1 MLGVFVLV
9 FTFFLG
15 GEVSKY
21 YYSETHFEA
30 NILDHYIYKNG
41 EFQNVKASEI
51 FTGNKEKWIEI
62 CDHDYPKSDKP
73 LNTVKEIV
81 TDSFL
86 SEYLHTI
93 LLRSELNIAVLKF
106 DQRKYRFDS
115 DVSCAPLDAVSVSA
129 TKYGTDRKKT
139 LVRLKEIR

>member
-1 MLGVFVLV
+1 MLGVFVIV

-21 YYSETHFEA
+21 FYSETHFEA
-30 NILDHYIYKNG
+30 NILDHYIYENG

-51 FTGNKEKWIEI
+51 FANSNKKWIEI
-62 CDHDYPKSDKP
+62 CDHDYPKSEKP
-73 LNTVKEIV
+73 LKVSKEIV

-93 LLRSELNIAVLKF
+93 LLRSDIEIAVLKF

-115 DVSCAPLDAVSVSA
+115 DVSCALLDAVSVSA
-129 TKYGTDRKKT
+129 NKYGADGKKT
-139 LVRLKEIR
+139 LVRLREIR